1 MSKWPIISLVEV
13 AAPKRGSVNPFN
25 FPKEIFDL
33 YSIPAYDCGMPEI
46 VTGDHIGSSKQIVAP
61 GDVLLSRIV
70 PHIRRVWVAG
80 ENMGRRMIAS
90 GEWIVFN
97 NPQISPRFLHYFLL
111 GDPFHNQFMQT
122 VSGVGGSLLR
132 AKASETFKIRI
143 PLPPLPE
150 QERIVKLLD
159 EADALR
165 KLRNKSDKRSME
177 LIPALFNEMFG
188 DSKTNP
194 FGWKESKLSDSCI
207 KIADGTH
214 FSPPPVN
221 CGVPYITAKH
231 LRPYGL
237 DFDRDPTYVSKERHD
252 EIYKRCDPRN
262 GDVLY
267 IKDGATT
274 GIAAINHYDFE
285 FSMLS
290 SLALLRCEPTKCC
303 SEYLCEWL
311 NNKDVKSTMLD
322 QMSGSAIKRLTLV
335 KIKKSKILLPPLPL
349 QKEFASRVSEIRAME
364 SEQSSSRQSLD
375 ALFQSMLHRA
385 FQGEL

>member
-1 MSKWPIISLVEV
+1 MRKWPEKQLGELVSLEYGKALKSEERSENGRYPVYGSNGIVGSFDEAVVKHATIVVGRKGAIGEAHLALKGCWPIDTAFYTVLRQPGIISL
-13 AAPKRGSVNPFN
+13 PFLLLWFRSVNLKSLAITATIPGLN
-25 FPKEIFDL
+25 RDTL
-33 YSIPAYDCGMPEI
+33 YAQK
-46 VTGDHIGSSKQIVAP
+46 V
-61 GDVLLSRIV
+61 
-70 PHIRRVWVAG
+70 
-80 ENMGRRMIAS
+80 
-90 GEWIVFN
+90 
-97 NPQISPRFLHYFLL
+97 
-111 GDPFHNQFMQT
+111 
-122 VSGVGGSLLR
+122 
-132 AKASETFKIRI
+132 

-165 KLRNKSDKRSME
+165 KLRNQADKRSAE
-177 LIPALFNEMFG
+177 IIPALFNEMFG
-188 DSKTNP
+188 DPAINP
-194 FGWKESKLSDSCI
+194 FGWKVSTLSSSCI

-214 FSPPPVN
+214 FSPPPVSS
-221 CGVPYITAKH
+221 GVPYITAKH

-237 DFDRDPTYVSKERHD
+237 DFYRDPTYVSSEKHN
-252 EIYKRCDPRN
+252 EIYKRCDPRY

-274 GIAAINHYDFE
+274 GIAAINHYNFE

-335 KIKKSKILLPPLPL
+335 KIKNSRILLPPIVL
-349 QKEFASRVSEIRAME
+349 QKEFAASVSEFRAMV
-364 SEQSSSRQSLD
+364 SKQSSSCQSLD